1 MIGQRALLGLLVAG
15 WLADAL
21 ASKDADVE
29 AGIEAYEVGH
39 LQEALDRFA
48 AAQERLGERA
58 EIHFDRGLALLGRG
72 EEEEARQAF
81 LHASE
86 AEDASIRSSA
96 HYQLGNMAFEKEDWD
111 GAITSYVE
119 SLKAWPDH
127 TNAKW
132 NLELALKRKAE
143 EEKEQEKEQETD
155 GTGGDEGTGGTGES
169 GGEESGPGSEGTGEE
184 GETGSEEQ
192 DQGKTGDED
201 RQTGQD
207 SPERADEKQE
217 EAAAEPMDKLDI
229 QKALEQLD
237 AEDDYQLGKPFGRVP
252 VPEKDW

>member
-1 MIGQRALLGLLVAG
+1 MTGPRALLALLVAG

-21 ASKDADVE
+21 ASRDADVE
-29 AGIEAYEVGH
+29 AGIEAYEAGR
-39 LQEALDRFA
+39 LQEALDHFT
-48 AAQERLGERA
+48 AAQERLGERP

-72 EEEEARQAF
+72 EDEEARTAF
-81 LHASE
+81 LRASE

-127 TNAKW
+127 ANAKW
-132 NLELALKRKAE
+132 NLELALKRKT
-143 EEKEQEKEQETD
+143 EQEQEQEQEQGTD
-155 GTGGDEGTGGTGES
+155 GTGGGEGTGGTGEGGS
-169 GGEESGPGSEGTGEE
+169 EGGEPGSEGTSEE
-184 GETGSEEQ
+184 GTSGSEEQ

-201 RQTGQD
+201 PRKGQD
-207 SPERADEKQE
+207 SSEHADEKQD
-217 EAAAEPMDKLDI
+217 EAAAEPMDKLDV

-237 AEDDYQLGKPFGRVP
+237 AEDDFRLGKPLGRVP
-252 VPEKDW
+252 VPDKDW